1 MSPLFD
7 LGDEVERDV
16 SGVGFAFDLPGQIM
30 ARVLMATGT
39 AAVGIAAS
47 PADGHETGGQDGA
60 LGVEFLSAGL
70 KEAADEGGMLG
81 NFHGFGMG
89 LWELEI

>member
-7 LGDEVERDV
+7 LGDQVQWDV
-16 SGVGFAFDLPGQIM
+16 SGVGFTFDLPGQIM

-47 PADGHETGGQDGA
+47 PADGDETGGQDGA

-70 KEAADEGGMLG
+70 KEAADEGGMLW
-81 NFHGFGMG
+81 NFHRFGMG
-89 LWELEI
+89 LLRSEI